1 MENIVYIE
9 WENLLYWGLNMSN
22 IVKYKMKLEVLTPLH
37 IGGADYKSK
46 LDKKEYVFDK
56 DKRTL
61 TLIDTE
67 KIVAFLMKK
76 NLFDEYIFH
85 IQKNVNF
92 KRNEQDRNI
101 KLIDFLKKNN
111 IYKNIEEFR
120 KKAPIKVDINIENM
134 NDIKLMTR
142 NVLGKQYIPGSSI
155 KGALVNF
162 LLVDYII
169 KHRNEFEKEKKLILD
184 EAKKVS
190 NKNQANSFRNNI
202 MKNIVNIVEDY
213 ILYSKNMEY
222 SVKKRMNYKI
232 NKEEEYIFYKGN
244 SGKKLGISIS
254 DSCSYTDIK
263 TNFYQDYDEKIGKEI
278 EPGAMPLSR
287 EYIMANSKFNFD
299 IILDIDIL
307 KKSKLEIKNI
317 DDLIEALENATTYLI
332 NNVLEDRNSLQTE
345 NLILGANTG
354 FHQKTIVHALFK
366 DKSERTQVVKVL
378 LHKGGTNGIRL
389 HLNDKDSP
397 RVINRIRKNGKLEL
411 AGLVEIRKISEK
423 EVGK

>member
-1 MENIVYIE
+1 
-9 WENLLYWGLNMSN
+9 MSN
-22 IVKYKMKLEVLTPLH
+22 IIKYKMKLEVLTPLH

-56 DKRTL
+56 DKKTL
-61 TLIDTE
+61 TLIDSE
-67 KIVAFLMKK
+67 KFISFLIRK
-76 NLFDEYIFH
+76 NLFDEYISY
-85 IQKNVNF
+85 IQRNLKL
-92 KRNEQDRNI
+92 KKNEQDKNI
-101 KLIDFLKKNN
+101 KLIDFLKDKN

-142 NVLGKQYIPGSSI
+142 NVLGKPYIPGSSI

-232 NKEEEYIFYKGN
+232 NKEEEYISYKEN

-332 NNVLEDRNSLQTE
+332 NNILGDKNSLQTE

-354 FHQKTIVHALFK
+354 FHQKTIIFALFEDKK
-366 DKSERTQVVKVL
+366 DLTEVVKKI
-378 LHKGGTNGIRL
+378 LHKNDGTNKGQKINN
-389 HLNDKDSP
+389 HLKDRISP
-397 RVINRIRKNGKLEL
+397 RVLNRIDVEGKTKL
-411 AGLVEIRKISEK
+411 AGLVRIKKVEEK
-423 EVGK
+423 NVGTN